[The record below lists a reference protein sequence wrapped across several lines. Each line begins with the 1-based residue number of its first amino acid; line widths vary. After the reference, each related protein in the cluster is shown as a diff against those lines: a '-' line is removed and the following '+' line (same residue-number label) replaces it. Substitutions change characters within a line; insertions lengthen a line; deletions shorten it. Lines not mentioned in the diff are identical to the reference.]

1 MLGRISNNDCRM
13 EACGERIREIRVSN
27 RDTQEDLAE
36 KAQVSIDTIK
46 RMESGKFGKVD
57 SLLSVAAVYQAS
69 LDYVMFGKLKEG
81 K

>member
-1 MLGRISNNDCRM
+1 MLEKVSNTDRRP

-46 RMESGKFGKVD
+46 RMESGRFGKVD
-57 SLLSVAAVYQAS
+57 SLLSVVAVYQAS
-69 LDYVMFGKLKEG
+69 LDYLMFGKKIER
-81 K
+81 